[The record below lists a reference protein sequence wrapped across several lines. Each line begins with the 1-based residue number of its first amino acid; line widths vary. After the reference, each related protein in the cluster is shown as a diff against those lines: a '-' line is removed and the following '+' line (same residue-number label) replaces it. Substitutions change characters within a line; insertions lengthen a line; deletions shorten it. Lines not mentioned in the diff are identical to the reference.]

1 MSWNDRV
8 VWSEGQF
15 LLPQMFQQQERYLE
29 HVMHYRS
36 LPLTPFFWGF
46 SHYNIDGEALNIGKL
61 ILKEASGIF
70 PDGTP
75 FNAPD
80 HTPLPPP
87 LTILPEHLNQQIC
100 LAVPVRAPNSEETT
114 FDNNPESLA
123 RFSVHEH
130 DIRDAN
136 SLGRGAQLLQLSHL
150 RLRLLPEKA
159 VTGAWIGLPL
169 TRITG
174 LNPDGRIDIDHDLIP
189 PIINY
194 QASSLMCTWLS
205 WINDLIRMRADSLAE
220 RLTGSDNHGHEAAE
234 VSDYLLLQILNRF
247 EPLLTHLAKTPLA
260 PEVLYRYLSELAGEL
275 STYVRP
281 QTRRPAEYKEYK
293 HLTPYAGLKSLV
305 DEVQF
310 LLNAV
315 LIRGAQRIELKEGSY
330 GILNAVVAPSDLAD
344 FSTLVLAIK
353 ASMPTDVLLQHFAAQ
368 TKIGPSDRLPELIRS
383 HLPGLA
389 LQVLPVPPRQIPFQA
404 GYIYYDIRREGAL
417 WEHIARYGGMAM
429 HTAGEFPGLETELWG
444 VRGSRTDWR
453 NRPSHDDSY
462 GLSWGT
468 SIGGGSLSLN
478 WNQNRTLWRNGEH
491 RKENITSL
499 WFSMPLSRWTGNNVS
514 ASWQMTSP
522 SHGGQTQQVGV
533 NGEAFSQQLDW
544 EVRQSYRA
552 DAPPGGGN
560 NSALHLAWN
569 GAYGLLGGDYSY
581 SRAMRQM
588 GVNIAGGIVIHH
600 HGVTLGQPLQG
611 SVALVEAPGASGVPV
626 GGWPGVKTDF
636 RGDTTVGN
644 LSVYQENTV
653 SLDPSRLP
661 DDAEVTQTDVRVVPT
676 EGAVVEA
683 KFHTRIGARALMTL
697 KREDGSAIPFGAQVT
712 VNGQDGSAALVD
724 TDSQVYLTGLA
735 DKGELTVKWGAQQCR
750 VNYHLPAHKG
760 IAGLYQMSDLCR

>member
-315 LIRGAQRIELKEGSY
+315 LIRGAQRIELKEGTY

-344 FSTLVLAIK
+344 FSTLVLCGVVIN
-353 ASMPTDVLLQHFAAQ
+353 S
-368 TKIGPSDRLPELIRS
+368 GRS
-383 HLPGLA
+383 
-389 LQVLPVPPRQIPFQA
+389 
-404 GYIYYDIRREGAL
+404 
-417 WEHIARYGGMAM
+417 
-429 HTAGEFPGLETELWG
+429 
-444 VRGSRTDWR
+444 
-453 NRPSHDDSY
+453 
-462 GLSWGT
+462 
-468 SIGGGSLSLN
+468 
-478 WNQNRTLWRNGEH
+478 
-491 RKENITSL
+491 
-499 WFSMPLSRWTGNNVS
+499 
-514 ASWQMTSP
+514 
-522 SHGGQTQQVGV
+522 
-533 NGEAFSQQLDW
+533 
-544 EVRQSYRA
+544 
-552 DAPPGGGN
+552 
-560 NSALHLAWN
+560 
-569 GAYGLLGGDYSY
+569 
-581 SRAMRQM
+581 
-588 GVNIAGGIVIHH
+588 
-600 HGVTLGQPLQG
+600 
-611 SVALVEAPGASGVPV
+611 
-626 GGWPGVKTDF
+626 
-636 RGDTTVGN
+636 
-644 LSVYQENTV
+644 
-653 SLDPSRLP
+653 
-661 DDAEVTQTDVRVVPT
+661 
-676 EGAVVEA
+676 
-683 KFHTRIGARALMTL
+683 
-697 KREDGSAIPFGAQVT
+697 
-712 VNGQDGSAALVD
+712 
-724 TDSQVYLTGLA
+724 
-735 DKGELTVKWGAQQCR
+735 
-750 VNYHLPAHKG
+750 
-760 IAGLYQMSDLCR
+760 

>member
-169 TRITG
+169 TRIIG

-305 DEVQF
+305 DEYHRHQC
-310 LLNAV
+310 
-315 LIRGAQRIELKEGSY
+315 
-330 GILNAVVAPSDLAD
+330 
-344 FSTLVLAIK
+344 
-353 ASMPTDVLLQHFAAQ
+353 
-368 TKIGPSDRLPELIRS
+368 
-383 HLPGLA
+383 
-389 LQVLPVPPRQIPFQA
+389 PVPGDWLR
-404 GYIYYDIRREGAL
+404 
-417 WEHIARYGGMAM
+417 
-429 HTAGEFPGLETELWG
+429 HTAAGPG
-444 VRGSRTDWR
+444 RC
-453 NRPSHDDSY
+453 PSVCAAVGPPD
-462 GLSWGT
+462 
-468 SIGGGSLSLN
+468 IN
-478 WNQNRTLWRNGEH
+478 WFH
-491 RKENITSL
+491 
-499 WFSMPLSRWTGNNVS
+499 P
-514 ASWQMTSP
+514 A
-522 SHGGQTQQVGV
+522 
-533 NGEAFSQQLDW
+533 
-544 EVRQSYRA
+544 
-552 DAPPGGGN
+552 
-560 NSALHLAWN
+560 
-569 GAYGLLGGDYSY
+569 
-581 SRAMRQM
+581 
-588 GVNIAGGIVIHH
+588 
-600 HGVTLGQPLQG
+600 
-611 SVALVEAPGASGVPV
+611 
-626 GGWPGVKTDF
+626 
-636 RGDTTVGN
+636 
-644 LSVYQENTV
+644 
-653 SLDPSRLP
+653 
-661 DDAEVTQTDVRVVPT
+661 DVRAVRPVP
-676 EGAVVEA
+676 AVA
-683 KFHTRIGARALMTL
+683 CATYG
-697 KREDGSAIPFGAQVT
+697 
-712 VNGQDGSAALVD
+712 
-724 TDSQVYLTGLA
+724 
-735 DKGELTVKWGAQQCR
+735 
-750 VNYHLPAHKG
+750 
-760 IAGLYQMSDLCR
+760 

>member
-293 HLTPYAGLKSLV
+293 HLTPYAGLK
-305 DEVQF
+305 
-310 LLNAV
+310 
-315 LIRGAQRIELKEGSY
+315 
-330 GILNAVVAPSDLAD
+330 
-344 FSTLVLAIK
+344 
-353 ASMPTDVLLQHFAAQ
+353 
-368 TKIGPSDRLPELIRS
+368 
-383 HLPGLA
+383 
-389 LQVLPVPPRQIPFQA
+389 
-404 GYIYYDIRREGAL
+404 
-417 WEHIARYGGMAM
+417 
-429 HTAGEFPGLETELWG
+429 
-444 VRGSRTDWR
+444 
-453 NRPSHDDSY
+453 
-462 GLSWGT
+462 
-468 SIGGGSLSLN
+468 
-478 WNQNRTLWRNGEH
+478 
-491 RKENITSL
+491 
-499 WFSMPLSRWTGNNVS
+499 
-514 ASWQMTSP
+514 
-522 SHGGQTQQVGV
+522 
-533 NGEAFSQQLDW
+533 
-544 EVRQSYRA
+544 
-552 DAPPGGGN
+552 
-560 NSALHLAWN
+560 
-569 GAYGLLGGDYSY
+569 
-581 SRAMRQM
+581 
-588 GVNIAGGIVIHH
+588 
-600 HGVTLGQPLQG
+600 
-611 SVALVEAPGASGVPV
+611 
-626 GGWPGVKTDF
+626 
-636 RGDTTVGN
+636 
-644 LSVYQENTV
+644 
-653 SLDPSRLP
+653 
-661 DDAEVTQTDVRVVPT
+661 
-676 EGAVVEA
+676 
-683 KFHTRIGARALMTL
+683 
-697 KREDGSAIPFGAQVT
+697 
-712 VNGQDGSAALVD
+712 
-724 TDSQVYLTGLA
+724 
-735 DKGELTVKWGAQQCR
+735 
-750 VNYHLPAHKG
+750 
-760 IAGLYQMSDLCR
+760 

>member
-247 EPLLTHLAKTPLA
+247 EPLLIHLAKTPLA

-315 LIRGAQRIELKEGSY
+315 LIRGAQRIELKEG
-330 GILNAVVAPSDLAD
+330 DLR
-344 FSTLVLAIK
+344 
-353 ASMPTDVLLQHFAAQ
+353 H
-368 TKIGPSDRLPELIRS
+368 PEC
-383 HLPGLA
+383 
-389 LQVLPVPPRQIPFQA
+389 
-404 GYIYYDIRREGAL
+404 
-417 WEHIARYGGMAM
+417 
-429 HTAGEFPGLETELWG
+429 
-444 VRGSRTDWR
+444 
-453 NRPSHDDSY
+453 
-462 GLSWGT
+462 
-468 SIGGGSLSLN
+468 GGGSFRSCRFQHAGTGDKGFN
-478 WNQNRTLWRNGEH
+478 ADRCATATFCRPDQNRAIRSPAGTD
-491 RKENITSL
+491 
-499 WFSMPLSRWTGNNVS
+499 PLASAGAGFAGFACTTAPNPVS
-514 ASWQMTSP
+514 GRIHLLRHPPRGSI
-522 SHGGQTQQVGV
+522 VGTHCPLRRD
-533 NGEAFSQQLDW
+533 GHA
-544 EVRQSYRA
+544 YRR
-552 DAPPGGGN
+552 GI
-560 NSALHLAWN
+560 S
-569 GAYGLLGGDYSY
+569 GAGD
-581 SRAMRQM
+581 R
-588 GVNIAGGIVIHH
+588 
-600 HGVTLGQPLQG
+600 
-611 SVALVEAPGASGVPV
+611 
-626 GGWPGVKTDF
+626 
-636 RGDTTVGN
+636 TVG
-644 LSVYQENTV
+644 S
-653 SLDPSRLP
+653 
-661 DDAEVTQTDVRVVPT
+661 
-676 EGAVVEA
+676 
-683 KFHTRIGARALMTL
+683 AR
-697 KREDGSAIPFGAQVT
+697 
-712 VNGQDGSAALVD
+712 
-724 TDSQVYLTGLA
+724 
-735 DKGELTVKWGAQQCR
+735 
-750 VNYHLPAHKG
+750 
-760 IAGLYQMSDLCR
+760 

>member
-205 WINDLIRMRADSLAE
+205 WINDLIRMRAD
-220 RLTGSDNHGHEAAE
+220 
-234 VSDYLLLQILNRF
+234 
-247 EPLLTHLAKTPLA
+247 
-260 PEVLYRYLSELAGEL
+260 
-275 STYVRP
+275 
-281 QTRRPAEYKEYK
+281 
-293 HLTPYAGLKSLV
+293 
-305 DEVQF
+305 
-310 LLNAV
+310 
-315 LIRGAQRIELKEGSY
+315 
-330 GILNAVVAPSDLAD
+330 
-344 FSTLVLAIK
+344 
-353 ASMPTDVLLQHFAAQ
+353 
-368 TKIGPSDRLPELIRS
+368 
-383 HLPGLA
+383 
-389 LQVLPVPPRQIPFQA
+389 
-404 GYIYYDIRREGAL
+404 
-417 WEHIARYGGMAM
+417 
-429 HTAGEFPGLETELWG
+429 
-444 VRGSRTDWR
+444 
-453 NRPSHDDSY
+453 
-462 GLSWGT
+462 
-468 SIGGGSLSLN
+468 
-478 WNQNRTLWRNGEH
+478 
-491 RKENITSL
+491 
-499 WFSMPLSRWTGNNVS
+499 
-514 ASWQMTSP
+514 
-522 SHGGQTQQVGV
+522 
-533 NGEAFSQQLDW
+533 
-544 EVRQSYRA
+544 
-552 DAPPGGGN
+552 
-560 NSALHLAWN
+560 
-569 GAYGLLGGDYSY
+569 
-581 SRAMRQM
+581 
-588 GVNIAGGIVIHH
+588 
-600 HGVTLGQPLQG
+600 
-611 SVALVEAPGASGVPV
+611 
-626 GGWPGVKTDF
+626 
-636 RGDTTVGN
+636 
-644 LSVYQENTV
+644 
-653 SLDPSRLP
+653 
-661 DDAEVTQTDVRVVPT
+661 
-676 EGAVVEA
+676 
-683 KFHTRIGARALMTL
+683 
-697 KREDGSAIPFGAQVT
+697 
-712 VNGQDGSAALVD
+712 
-724 TDSQVYLTGLA
+724 
-735 DKGELTVKWGAQQCR
+735 
-750 VNYHLPAHKG
+750 
-760 IAGLYQMSDLCR
+760 